1 MFFMTEYIAMTAMSA
16 LVVTIFF
23 GGYSLPYLSQ
33 ADLATH
39 YKIVLLSIASIT
51 TLIGLLFIWWV
62 SKNNVTRY
70 KIAKDHRK
78 RENKLYYALTIMIV
92 VAIDIVCLY
101 FYNGSLGEFGAEVV
115 ATAVNLV
122 VFALKTFVMLLIF
135 IWVRWTLPRFRYDQ
149 IQRLGW
155 EKLMPLAIFNIII
168 TALVVVYGS

>member
-1 MFFMTEYIAMTAMSA
+1 MER
-16 LVVTIFF
+16 
-23 GGYSLPYLSQ
+23 
-33 ADLATH
+33 
-39 YKIVLLSIASIT
+39 
-51 TLIGLLFIWWV
+51 
-62 SKNNVTRY
+62 N
-70 KIAKDHRK
+70 HRK